1 MERRKEKE
9 VRILEEGEQ
18 FNNLVVVDSN
28 STIINNQY
36 HYLCKCLL
44 CGKEKYIQKNAL
56 TTYKVKSCGCL
67 RYKYGEKVN
76 RRLNKIY
83 SHMKDRCYN
92 TKCNSYSRYGKKGVT
107 ICKEWLNDRT
117 TFFKWSFEN
126 GYNDNLSID
135 RIDGTKGYSPDNC
148 RWATP
153 KQQARNLCTNRA
165 ITIDGKTKLLC
176 EWAEEYH
183 LYSSTILRRLKHG
196 KTGKDLLETTSSIK
210 GGIIN
215 AK

>member
-9 VRILEEGEQ
+9 VRILKKGEQ
-18 FNNLVVVDSN
+18 FNNLLVINSN
-28 STIINNQY
+28 SVIINNQY

-44 CGKEKYIQKNAL
+44 CGKEKYVQKNNL

-67 RYKYGEKVN
+67 IYKYGKGIN
-76 RRLNKIY
+76 KRLNKIFN
-83 SHMKDRCYN
+83 HMKDRCYN
-92 TKCNSYSRYGKKGVT
+92 PNDINYHIYGKQGVT
-107 ICKEWLNDRT
+107 ICEEWLSDRT
-117 TFFKWSFEN
+117 TFFEWAFDN

-153 KQQARNLCTNRA
+153 KQQARNLCTNRP
-165 ITIDGKTKLLC
+165 ITIDGETKLLC

-183 LYSSTILRRLKHG
+183 LYPSTIIKRLKRG
-196 KTGKDLLETTSSIK
+196 KTGMDLLKSINFK
-210 GGIIN
+210 EGGT
-215 AK
+215 K